1 MCEDFT
7 IRDSDYPSMCFTAKH
22 SGYVYQ
28 EACQK
33 LPSQKWNMTR
43 AIQEDDLSGRSQEMV
58 KIENLGTN

>member
-1 MCEDFT
+1 MCEDLS

-28 EACQK
+28 EACQN
-33 LPSQKWNMTR
+33 LPEQKWNMTR
-43 AIQEDDLSGRSQEMV
+43 AIQEDDLSGRSQDMV